1 MEISFQKAKRIVKE
15 DEEAQYGQFVD
26 LDMILDG
33 MRSKSDVMTGEE
45 AILRF
50 LHELSKRG

>member
-1 MEISFQKAKRIVKE
+1 MEISFEKAKRIVEE
-15 DEEAQYGQFVD
+15 DKEAQYGQFVD
-26 LDMILDG
+26 LDMILDRI
-33 MRSKSDVMTGEE
+33 RSECDVMTGEE